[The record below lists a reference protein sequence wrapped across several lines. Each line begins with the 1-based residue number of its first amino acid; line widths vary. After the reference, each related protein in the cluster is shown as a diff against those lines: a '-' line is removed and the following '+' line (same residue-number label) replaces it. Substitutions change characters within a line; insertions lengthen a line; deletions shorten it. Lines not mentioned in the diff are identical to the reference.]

1 MRLDWPLS
9 PVLGLRLAPRAAR
22 RLVFAA
28 LICAVKHAQA
38 APTAGFGEPEDSAPS
53 APTPPPP
60 PPAAPPAAAP
70 TTSTQSTAPSAT
82 PVDDRGSVAPFEAR
96 SSEAPAA
103 APRASTASPA
113 GSEPDVPEEAAAAPS
128 SPTPEVARRL
138 GGSAHADRVVLLPT
152 AYTHPEGTFYVS
164 DYDIV
169 VLQAGYAVTDSAQLT
184 ATFTPPV
191 EEELVVP
198 LDLSLKVSSG
208 TSSPVRIAG
217 IGSVTGVL
225 GLDDGPALIGRVG
238 GVAQF
243 CFDDPCKTSISAG
256 ASSLLVGTVVLLMG
270 SGAEVRLANWL
281 SLLAEADLAMP
292 LGVEPAQAKG
302 LLLAG
307 GARLPFR
314 NWALDLTVAGSP
326 SAFDRSGSP
335 PIPLV
340 VYTYR
345 WMPTQYRH
353 APR

>member
-1 MRLDWPLS
+1 MQLDWPFF

-22 RLVFAA
+22 WLAFAA
-28 LICAVKHAQA
+28 LTCMVRHAN
-38 APTAGFGEPEDSAPS
+38 
-53 APTPPPP
+53 
-60 PPAAPPAAAP
+60 AAPPTATPTAPPTESAAP
-70 TTSTQSTAPSAT
+70 PTAA
-82 PVDDRGSVAPFEAR
+82 PVDDRGSVAPLVTR
-96 SSEAPAA
+96 SSDPKPAA
-103 APRASTASPA
+103 APHTTTPAPA
-113 GSEPDVPEEAAAAPS
+113 GSEPDVPEEAPAAAS
-128 SPTPEVARRL
+128 GPTPEVARRL

-169 VLQAGYAVTDSAQLT
+169 VLQTGYAVSDNAQLT

-208 TSSPVRIAG
+208 TSSPVRVAG

-243 CFDDPCKTSISAG
+243 CFDDLCRTSISAG

-281 SLLAEADLAMP
+281 SLLVEADLAMP

-314 NWALDLTVAGSP
+314 NWALDLTVAGSA
-326 SAFDRSGSP
+326 SAFDRTGSP

-345 WMPTQYRH
+345 WMPTAYRH

>member
-9 PVLGLRLAPRAAR
+9 PVLGLRFAPRAAR
-22 RLVFAA
+22 WLVFAA
-28 LICAVKHAQA
+28 LICAVKHAEA
-38 APTAGFGEPEDSAPS
+38 APTAGFAEPESSA
-53 APTPPPP
+53 TPAPPP
-60 PPAAPPAAAP
+60 PPAPPPATAPAAP
-70 TTSTQSTAPSAT
+70 STRSAAQPSAT
-82 PVDDRGSVAPFEAR
+82 PVDDRGSVAPLVTRA
-96 SSEAPAA
+96 SEAQSAA
-103 APRASTASPA
+103 SPHATTPNPA
-113 GSEPDVPEEAAAAPS
+113 GSEPDVPEETPAAPS
-128 SPTPEVARRL
+128 GPTPEIARRL

-169 VLQAGYAVTDSAQLT
+169 VLQAGYAVSDSAQLT

-270 SGAEVRLANWL
+270 SGAEVRLTNWL
-281 SLLAEADLAMP
+281 SVLVEADLAMP

-326 SAFDRSGSP
+326 SAFDRTGSP

-340 VYTYR
+340 VYSYR
-345 WMPTQYRH
+345 WMPTAYRH